1 MNSELLWGVVD
12 PDGRRWVIWSETR
25 PTPVLGMSLEGDNGE
40 EEAYFEAGT
49 YTVLDEPFTSTDAAD
64 AWIERRDEE

>member
-1 MNSELLWGVVD
+1 MPNEQLWGVVD

-40 EEAYFEAGT
+40 EEAYFAAGT
-49 YTVLDEPFTSTDAAD
+49 YTVLEEPFASTDAAD
-64 AWIERRDEE
+64 AWIERRGE